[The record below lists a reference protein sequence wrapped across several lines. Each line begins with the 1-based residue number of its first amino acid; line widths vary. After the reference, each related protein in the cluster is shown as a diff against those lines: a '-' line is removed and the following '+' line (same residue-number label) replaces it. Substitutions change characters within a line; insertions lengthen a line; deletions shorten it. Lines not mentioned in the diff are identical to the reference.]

1 MRRLHDTISRLGA
14 MRRMTRATTPVAT
27 AGRLEPFFNFG
38 SNPGRLVAKCYLPP
52 ALNVSAP
59 LVVVLHGCTQTADVY
74 DHGSGWSMLAD
85 QHGFALLYPEQR
97 RANNS
102 NLCFNWYSAADA
114 QRGRGEALSIRQMV
128 AAMVIKH
135 QLDPSRVF
143 ITGLSAGGAMTSV
156 MLAAYPEVFAGGSI
170 IAGLPFGSANSVPEA
185 LERMRGNNAA
195 DQNRMTELVARASKH
210 RGPWPTISVWHGSS
224 DRIVV
229 PANGDAVVEQWRG
242 VHGAGK
248 APATRETIAGHT
260 RKAWTDASGR
270 EVIEQYVIGGMGH
283 GVPINSRADAACG
296 AAGAHMLEADICST
310 RRIAQFW
317 GVAGQTATRPV
328 AQPDAFSEEKAP
340 AINRVRARRERA
352 TSAQKPRQRAASSH
366 ITKVIENALRAA
378 GLMR

>member
-14 MRRMTRATTPVAT
+14 MRRMTQAMGPEARAS
-27 AGRLEPFFNFG
+27 RLDTFSNFG
-38 SNPGRLVAKCYLPP
+38 SNPGRLAARFYLPA
-52 ALNVSAP
+52 ALKANAP

-74 DHGSGWSMLAD
+74 DQGSGWSTLAN
-85 QHGFALLYPEQR
+85 QHGFAVLYPEQR

-102 NLCFNWYSAADA
+102 NLCFNWYSAADT

-135 QLDPSRVF
+135 RLDPSRVF

-156 MLAAYPEVFAGGSI
+156 MLAVYPEVFAGGSI

-185 LERMRGNNAA
+185 FERMRGNNAA
-195 DQNRMTELVARASKH
+195 DKNRLSELVATASQH

-229 PANGDAVVEQWRG
+229 PANADAIVEQWRG
-242 VHGAGK
+242 AHGVGMTA
-248 APATRETIAGHT
+248 ATRETIAGHT
-260 RKAWTDASGR
+260 RKVWTDASGR

-283 GVPINSRADAACG
+283 GVPIDTRADAACG
-296 AAGAHMLEADICST
+296 TAGAHMLEAEICST

-317 GVAGQTATRPV
+317 GVAGRTGARTV
-328 AQPDAFSEEKAP
+328 AQPAAVGEEKAR
-340 AINRVRARRERA
+340 ATKRVAARRERA
-352 TSAQKPRQRAASSH
+352 NSAHKPRQRAAASH
-366 ITKVIENALRAA
+366 ITKVIEDALRAA